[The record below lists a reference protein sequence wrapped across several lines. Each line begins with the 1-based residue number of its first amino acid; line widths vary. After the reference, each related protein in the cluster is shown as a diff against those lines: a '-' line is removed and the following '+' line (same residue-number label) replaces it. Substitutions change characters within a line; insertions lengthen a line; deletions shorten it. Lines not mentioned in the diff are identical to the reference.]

1 MKGNKLSACLCWWQN
16 SKRCNFGAWKKQT
29 HVMSGIVDIS
39 CSSLLCGTT
48 QGTGTDIVP
57 LGKV

>member
-1 MKGNKLSACLCWWQN
+1 
-16 SKRCNFGAWKKQT
+16 
-29 HVMSGIVDIS
+29 MSGIVDIS
-39 CSSLLCGTT
+39 CSSLLRGTT